1 MIVFKISKKS
11 QNDFIKISQQVKEI
25 LVKEFILSRAAAI

>member
-11 QNDFIKISQQVKEI
+11 QKDFRKSSQQVKEI